1 MSINAFQRQGDPV
14 EVGWKIGHAPLW
26 MRGIRLAEGEGGAAP
41 AAPAA
46 PSAPGAPP
54 AAPAPSPAQVA
65 AFYAAQNGAQPP
77 APSPAPQAPAAPQIQ
92 QLQGFTPEQVQRL
105 MADAD
110 TANKA
115 AADAQAALA
124 AAQQER
130 DDFQAQVTAFNREKA
145 VTTAAGAAEKA
156 GNAALLL
163 DSASFQASIKDI
175 DFADA
180 AALGAAVTKFVTENP
195 AYAAAPAATLPS
207 TSGGTPAGGSTTKPT
222 GLEGAIAARLA
233 G

>member
-14 EVGWKIGHAPLW
+14 EVGWKIGRTPLW
-26 MRGIRLAEGEGGAAP
+26 LRGIRLVEGEGGAPPAAL

-46 PSAPGAPP
+46 PP
-54 AAPAPSPAQVA
+54 AAPSPSPADVA
-65 AFYAAQNGAQPP
+65 AMLANLKGTQPP
-77 APSPAPQAPAAPQIQ
+77 APAPAPQAPAAPQIQ
-92 QLQGFTPEQVQRL
+92 QLQGFTPEQVQKL
-105 MADAD
+105 MTDAD
-110 TANKA
+110 TATKA

-145 VTTAAGAAEKA
+145 VTAAASAAEKA
-156 GNAALLL
+156 GNASLLL
-163 DSASFQASIKDI
+163 DSASFQAAIKDI
-175 DFADA
+175 DLADA
-180 AALGAAVTKFVTENP
+180 AALGAAVTKFVTDNP
-195 AYAAAPAATLPS
+195 AYAAAPAQHLPN